1 MSKQPGIFE
10 AARRL
15 VALLA
20 IAGLCLAVAAGCH
33 GGGEDGLPMRNTEHY
48 AIVDTDRG
56 VFVVELYPAVAPK
69 TVENFETLTKK
80 GFYDR
85 LTFHRVEP
93 GFVVQGG
100 DPKGDGTGGPGYE
113 LPAEIK
119 AGERHLRGTV
129 AMARLSD
136 EVNPERRSSGS
147 QFYVCL
153 APAPFLDGKYT
164 IFAGVIHGMSVVDA
178 IRAGDHIRK
187 ITLASTPPAPQS

>member
-1 MSKQPGIFE
+1 MQPGIFE
-10 AARRL
+10 AARRV

-20 IAGLCLAVAAGCH
+20 VAGLCLAVAAGCH
-33 GGGEDGLPMRNTEHY
+33 GGSGEDGLPMRNTAHY

-56 VFVVELYPAVAPK
+56 VFVVELYPAVAPR

-100 DPKGDGTGGPGYE
+100 DPKGDGTGGPGYD

-136 EVNPERRSSGS
+136 EVNPARRSSGS

-164 IFAGVIHGMSVVDA
+164 IFAGVIRGMSVVDA